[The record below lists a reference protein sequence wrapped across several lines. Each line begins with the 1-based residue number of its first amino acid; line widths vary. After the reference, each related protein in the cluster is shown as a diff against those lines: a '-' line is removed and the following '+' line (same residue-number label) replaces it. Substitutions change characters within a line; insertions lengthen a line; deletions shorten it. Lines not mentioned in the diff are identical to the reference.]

1 MDISLVLSTI
11 GVDGIPSEV
20 LFILGVSP
28 AKRGLKV
35 GQQFIARAFQLAAK
49 DGLGCA
55 ELIAV
60 EGRQNIGVS
69 SALPKGPHQANF
81 WKSLRPMEFLR
92 AG

>member
-55 ELIAV
+55 
-60 EGRQNIGVS
+60 N
-69 SALPKGPHQANF
+69 
-81 WKSLRPMEFLR
+81 
-92 AG
+92 